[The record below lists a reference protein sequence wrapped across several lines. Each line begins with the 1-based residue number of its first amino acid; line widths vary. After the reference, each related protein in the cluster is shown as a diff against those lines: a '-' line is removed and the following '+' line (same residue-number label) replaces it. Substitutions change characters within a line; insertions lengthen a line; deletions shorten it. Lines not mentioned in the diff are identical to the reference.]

1 MSFNLK
7 EEFDNVI
14 EKFENSVN
22 RFKYPIL
29 FNYLDEQGIERKK
42 TKIVV
47 YKIKEKEKKNNFLAL
62 ENKLSD
68 KYISNEK
75 LLEKKEHIF
84 NDDIIIS
91 NEQFEKMDK
100 ENLLKYYSSIKE
112 KIHQIEEFNSKFID
126 YKNILIKKNLKQQKK
141 LLII

>member
-75 LLEKKEHIF
+75 
-84 NDDIIIS
+84 
-91 NEQFEKMDK
+91 
-100 ENLLKYYSSIKE
+100 
-112 KIHQIEEFNSKFID
+112 
-126 YKNILIKKNLKQQKK
+126 
-141 LLII
+141 

>member
-1 MSFNLK
+1 MFFNLK

-47 YKIKEKEKKNNFLAL
+47 YKIKEKEKKNNFL
-62 ENKLSD
+62 
-68 KYISNEK
+68 
-75 LLEKKEHIF
+75 
-84 NDDIIIS
+84 
-91 NEQFEKMDK
+91 
-100 ENLLKYYSSIKE
+100 
-112 KIHQIEEFNSKFID
+112 
-126 YKNILIKKNLKQQKK
+126 
-141 LLII
+141 

>member
-1 MSFNLK
+1 MFFNLK

-47 YKIKEKEKKNNFLAL
+47 FKIKEKEKKKNFLAL

-68 KYISNEK
+68 KYISNE
-75 LLEKKEHIF
+75 H
-84 NDDIIIS
+84 
-91 NEQFEKMDK
+91 
-100 ENLLKYYSSIKE
+100 Y
-112 KIHQIEEFNSKFID
+112 
-126 YKNILIKKNLKQQKK
+126 
-141 LLII
+141 